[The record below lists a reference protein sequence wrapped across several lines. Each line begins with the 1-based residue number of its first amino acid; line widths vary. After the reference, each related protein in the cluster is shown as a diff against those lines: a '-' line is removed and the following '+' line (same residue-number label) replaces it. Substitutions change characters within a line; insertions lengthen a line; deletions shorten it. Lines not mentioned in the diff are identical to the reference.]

1 MALGLYIHVPFC
13 LAKCR
18 YCDFIS
24 YPYAET
30 AAANYFRALGKEL
43 ELYGSILSEP
53 EKMLD
58 SVFIGGGT
66 PTSTPAIMLQE
77 LLAKVKEQFQLLPG
91 CEITVEANPGT
102 VDRHYL
108 EHLRESGVNRLSL
121 GVQSFQDSL
130 LALLGRI
137 HTAAAVVE
145 AVRAARAAGF
155 TNLNVDLIFGIPGQ
169 STEDWLAS
177 LKQAIDLEPAHVAAY
192 GLQLEPGTP
201 LAQAVSGGELAPCP
215 EDQELYMYQTAIDYL
230 TGQGYEHYEISN
242 FARPG
247 KESSHNLKYW
257 LNQPYLGVG
266 PAAYSYLHGERYA
279 NVPDIGAYAAS
290 LSRGKLPIKDRETT
304 TSRQE
309 MAETMFMGLRLLKGV
324 DLETFY
330 RRFGRRA
337 EDIYRGEIASLQK
350 AGLVEIVAGC
360 LRLTAKGLPLGN
372 EVFKEFVDEPE

>member
-1 MALGLYIHVPFC
+1 MTLGLYIHVPFC
-13 LAKCR
+13 VAKCR

-24 YPYAET
+24 YPYTGT
-30 AAANYFRALGKEL
+30 AAANYFHALDIEL
-43 ELYGSILSEP
+43 ELYGRVIAEP
-53 EKMLD
+53 EKELD

-66 PTSTPAIMLQE
+66 PTSTPVIMLQE
-77 LLAKVKEQFQLLPG
+77 LLAKVKEQFHLLPE

-102 VDRHYL
+102 VNRHYL
-108 EHLRESGVNRLSL
+108 ERLRESGVNRLSI

-137 HTAAAVVE
+137 HTAAAAVE
-145 AVRAARAAGF
+145 AVHAARAAGF

-177 LKQAIDLEPAHVAAY
+177 LKQAINLGPTHVATY

-242 FARPG
+242 FAQPG
-247 KESSHNLKYW
+247 RESSHNLKYW

-279 NVPDIGAYAAS
+279 NDPDIGDYAAS
-290 LSRGKLPIKDRETT
+290 LNRGKLPIKEKETP

-309 MAETMFMGLRLLKGV
+309 MAETMFMGLRLLRGV
-324 DLETFY
+324 DLENFY
-330 RRFGRRA
+330 WRFGRRA
-337 EDIYRGEIASLQK
+337 EDIYRGEIAFLQK
-350 AGLVEIVAGC
+350 AGLVEIAAGC

-372 EVFKEFVDEPE
+372 EVFKEFVE